1 MGGSEQTLPLDSIFR
16 LALDH
21 GYSRETGVGSD
32 EVGDQ
37 KLRRFLLR
45 LQASEKKGKTDRRY

>member
-1 MGGSEQTLPLDSIFR
+1 MGGSEQTLPLDSFFR
-16 LALDH
+16 LALDQR
-21 GYSRETGVGSD
+21 YSRETGVGSD

-45 LQASEKKGKTDRRY
+45 LQASEKKEKTDRRY